1 MVQRAQVD
9 RPDDRAAGAFSPC
22 LAHRSSAAAAARVDA
37 ALAGPRRP
45 CQPLPALCRPHGA
58 APRRIPRIVVHPLSD
73 QVLRARVAELGVGCA
88 GVEGAVQ
95 RRALR
100 SRVPD
105 HRACRHPHCG
115 GVEAS
120 AREPRRRLP
129 AHAASPDSRH
139 GSFFFAAAHAQTA
152 ANPATATEAPTVEVI
167 GIRPVPGLG
176 TPLRDI
182 PAAVQSATAG
192 DLRERDPRELADHLR
207 RSFAGINLND
217 AQGNAFQ
224 QNLNYRGFT
233 ASPLLGLPQGLSVFV
248 DGVRVNEAFGDM
260 VNWDLIPRNA
270 MATAHLLSGS
280 NPVFGLNTLGGVLT
294 IQTKSGFAFPG
305 TALRLAGGAF
315 GRRSAEAETGGY
327 GGHAP
332 HFAPGEL

>member
-1 MVQRAQVD
+1 MLFFFNDTATTEIYTLSLHD
-9 RPDDRAAGAFSPC
+9 ALPI
-22 LAHRSSAAAAARVDA
+22 SAATARVDA
-37 ALAGPRRP
+37 ALPISR
-45 CQPLPALCRPHGA
+45 CSYQPLPALRRPHRA
-58 APRRIPRIVVHPLSD
+58 ASHRLPRIVVHPLSD
-73 QVLRARVAELGVGCA
+73 QVLRGHAAALGVGRA

-95 RRALR
+95 RRAPR

-105 HRACRHPHCG
+105 QRARRHPHRG
-115 GVEAS
+115 GAEAS

-129 AHAASPDSRH
+129 AHAASLDSRH
-139 GSFFFAAAHAQTA
+139 GCFFLAAAHAQTA
-152 ANPATATEAPTVEVI
+152 ANPATATEGSTVEVI

-182 PAAVQSATAG
+182 PAVVQSATARE
-192 DLRERDPRELADHLR
+192 LSERDARDLADHLG

-217 AQGNAFQ
+217 AQGNPFQ

-270 MATAHLLSGS
+270 IATAHLMSGS
-280 NPVFGLNTLGGVLT
+280 NPVFGLNTLGGVLS

-305 TALRLAGGAF
+305 TAARLSAGSF
-315 GRRSAEAETGGY
+315 GRRAAQAETGG
-327 GGHAP
+327 H
-332 HFAPGEL
+332 GERADS